1 MANKM
6 RKFFAWVMVLTLLAG
21 QLALPAAAD
30 TVEAPAANVEVTVD
44 VAAALP
50 EEPAAEPQAPA
61 PSDNV
66 TVTTSESVTTVT
78 PDPAAGVTENSTSS
92 TTEWFGSEG
101 GTTTS
106 GSETTTNVSGTHDTT
121 GQVLYEGGTT
131 SGSETTVTTSSEEAV
146 EAQNEEG
153 NVDKEIITS
162 ITSTDTSEGTASTS
176 EDTSSTETGDWT
188 NVQEKPVEG
197 DFAATGS
204 TETSET
210 ETTILG
216 EEVVPEGG
224 VDIDLTQNEEASD
237 PENGSYT
244 FTGTGTGEI
253 IDLENIPDSATLVK
267 DEDGNVIGYTLSST
281 KEKITDTTVVNGT
294 EQKDGA
300 NSSTDTTG
308 TTSAVTPD
316 LDTAAQKLNIHIDDK
331 SQITEET
338 DETGKVTAYVV
349 TNTTETEEKYDAYDE
364 LPIPEAG
371 VFQQT
376 DGSTI
381 TRTVEESQDDQ
392 GNRVLK
398 IVTIQTDKNGGEV
411 VRTETTQTIIDSAP
425 MEPAKPVTNYILPT
439 RPAPSTKTEN
449 GVTTAVTVTDILDAE
464 GNIIGF
470 KSTTVKTD
478 ANGAELYREEN
489 DLYGTQETITETVN
503 VTNPQ
508 TSGTRTVKTTT
519 VETNRVTAEQTVYED
534 IAAYTR
540 VNSIVHDME
549 ITDTQEMV
557 QVIDGKLYYIYT
569 GSVTVS
575 EGDEHGDVKLM
586 KPLDILESLF
596 AESHKL
602 DLESGGGD
610 AYYTD
615 DWGYPTSKVDQSKP
629 TEGFKYVGYGIDTA
643 LNISKGNESSD
654 VVQFRLKGANG
665 EEYYAMC
672 IDFNTTIQPGHLY
685 DIDDLTNEDYYQQSG
700 SIDVESAEKIRIIAL
715 NGYWGTADDENST
728 DDIGSLNEVKNLL
741 SSYLTAQGELDADEI
756 KEIVDSLTPGQ
767 TLAATQ
773 AALWKYGNID
783 GNKQVNEDN
792 LVPNGYDKTKEWV
805 QDNRGHWHEKEVSEK
820 NEDYINTEYVYN
832 ALLDLANDP
841 DTTLEKDEG
850 VEFLDAEDIT
860 ATSIVVK
867 EKVASAGEN
876 GNTANVYNTD
886 LNFTLGIEP
895 TKLFGDLKVTVYDDN
910 GKEIRTAVLATKDTT
925 IIGLQPDDNG
935 MYTIKDIEIAEGI
948 SVNLN
953 LYGTQDLGTGV
964 YIYTSLNDGRTDSQT
979 LVTLATGS
987 RKVDLDIEMRLD
999 VQEPTAEKTTT
1010 TETTYGK
1017 RTDTQKQT
1025 RTDKT
1030 TRKTTTTTNDWT
1042 VENTQKTESEKI
1054 YTSDVT
1060 LTQIK
1065 TTETKSERTWN
1076 FSWIKFFDPE
1086 PQEQDDSPENPPTV
1100 EPPKDDSHEDSGYK
1114 ALTPEKANPKVT
1126 AVPRTGDLSGIWLAV
1141 SGLSLGGVAL
1151 LNKKRK
1157 NHEE

>member
-21 QLALPAAAD
+21 QLALPAAAETAQD
-30 TVEAPAANVEVTVD
+30 ATPTVDVTVD
-44 VAAALP
+44 VSAVLP

-78 PDPAAGVTENSTSS
+78 SDSAAGVTENSTSS
-92 TTEWFGSEG
+92 TTEWSGSEG

-106 GSETTTNVSGTHDTT
+106 GSETTTTVSGTDDTT
-121 GQVLYEGGTT
+121 GQTLYEGGTT
-131 SGSETTVTTSSEEAV
+131 SGSETTVTTTSEESV

-176 EDTSSTETGDWT
+176 DDTSSTETGDWT

-197 DFAATGS
+197 DFVAAGS

-216 EEVVPEGG
+216 EEIIPDGG
-224 VDIDLTQNEEASD
+224 VDIDLTLNEEASD

-253 IDLENIPDSATLVK
+253 IDLENIPDGAELIT
-267 DEDGNVIGYTLSST
+267 DAEGNVTGYILNDTETSIT
-281 KEKITDTTVVNGT
+281 HTEIQEGEVKEDK
-294 EQKDGA
+294 A

-308 TTSAVTPD
+308 ATSSVTPD
-316 LDTAAQKLNIHIDDK
+316 LDTAAQKLNIHIDDN
-331 SQITEET
+331 SRITEET

-349 TNTTETEEKYDAYDE
+349 TNTTEKEEEFDAYDE

-371 VFQQT
+371 VFPQT

-381 TRTVEESQDDQ
+381 TRTVEESQDDL
-392 GNRVLK
+392 GNKVLK
-398 IVTIQTDKNGGEV
+398 ITTVQTDNSGSEV
-411 VRTETTQTIIDSAP
+411 ARTETTQTVIENDQPIAAG
-425 MEPAKPVTNYILPT
+425 PATSYTLPT
-439 RPAPSTKTEN
+439 RPEPSSKTEG

-464 GNIIGF
+464 GNVIGY

-478 ANGAELYREEN
+478 ASGVELYREEN
-489 DLYGTQETITETVN
+489 DLYGTEEIITEAVTITD
-503 VTNPQ
+503 PQ
-508 TSGTRTVKTTT
+508 ASGTRTVKTTT

-540 VNSIVHDME
+540 VNHFIHDME
-549 ITDTQEMV
+549 IADSKEMV

-575 EGDEHGDVKLM
+575 EGDEHGDVKMM
-586 KPLDILESLF
+586 KPLEILESLF
-596 AESHKL
+596 NKNSDL
-602 DLESGGGD
+602 DLESGGGNAKYNSGWNKGQEVNQD
-610 AYYTD
+610 A
-615 DWGYPTSKVDQSKP
+615 P

-643 LNISKGNESSD
+643 LNISKGDESSE
-654 VVQFRLKGANG
+654 VTQFRLKGANG
-665 EEYYAMC
+665 EEYYALC
-672 IDFNTTIQPGHLY
+672 IDFNTTIAPGHLY
-685 DIDDLTNEDYYQQSG
+685 DIDDPTNEDYYQQSG

-715 NGYWGTADDENST
+715 NGYWGTADNENST
-728 DDIGSLNEVKNLL
+728 DDIGSLDEVKNLL

-756 KEIVDSLTPGQ
+756 EEIVDSLTPGQ
-767 TLAATQ
+767 ALAATQ

-792 LVPNGYDKTKEWV
+792 LVPNGWDERGTGWNKTYT
-805 QDNRGHWHEKEVSEK
+805 K
-820 NEDYINTEYVYN
+820 NEDYINTEHVYN

-841 DTTLEKDEG
+841 ETTLEEDEG

-895 TKLFGDLKVTVYDDN
+895 TKLFGDLKVTVYDNN
-910 GKEIRTAVLATKDTT
+910 GKEIETVILATKDTT
-925 IIGLQPDDNG
+925 IVGLQPDDNG
-935 MYTIKDIEIAEGI
+935 MYTIKDIEIAEGV

-1017 RTDTQKQT
+1017 RTDTQAQT

-1042 VENTQKTESEKI
+1042 IENTQKTESEKI

-1065 TTETKSERTWN
+1065 TTETKSERNWN
-1076 FSWIKFFDPE
+1076 YSWIKFFDPE
-1086 PQEQDDSPENPPTV
+1086 PQEQNDSPEVPPTV
-1100 EPPKDDSHEDSGYK
+1100 EPPKDDSDDDSGYE
-1114 ALTPEKANPKVT
+1114 APTPEKANPKVT